1 MVAAPS
7 CGVYTGKWD
16 GVFVEIEAQIA
27 SQADGETVFFS
38 VVGASGSPPI
48 GRLVRRC
55 REGRLVAGGHGG
67 GHEGGNL
74 EDFRISA
81 ATADS
86 RNTDSSSIIII
97 IIIIQQQQQQQQQQ
111 HPSINTSIDISSS
124 SSTPASTSAHH
135 RVGGRPAEA
144 CGRGIERRVHQPLPR
159 ERLDRARRPANRDG
173 VQRSAA
179 LSGVGSDAAPVASE
193 LCSRGPWSTFP
204 MPDVCGAAIGVGR
217 PNDILI
223 GVGRSSTRIFSA

>member
-1 MVAAPS
+1 M
-7 CGVYTGKWD
+7 GKWD

-27 SQADGETVFFS
+27 SRADGETVFFS
-38 VVGASGSPPI
+38 VVGACGSPPV

-55 REGRLVAGGHGG
+55 RKRRLVAGGHGG
-67 GHEGGNL
+67 GHEGGIV
-74 EDFRISA
+74 EDFHISA
-81 ATADS
+81 ATAGC
-86 RNTDSSSIIII
+86 RNTII
-97 IIIIQQQQQQQQQQ
+97 IIIIQRQQQ
-111 HPSINTSIDISSS
+111 HPSINTSIDINSS
-124 SSTPASTSAHH
+124 SSTPASTLAHH

-144 CGRGIERRVHQPLPR
+144 CGRGVARRVHQPVPR
-159 ERLDRARRPANRDG
+159 ERPPRARRPPKRDG

-179 LSGVGSDAAPVASE
+179 LSGVGSDEAPVASE

-223 GVGRSSTRIFSA
+223 GVGRSSTGIF